1 MFKKHSLQVKFVK
14 DRNDLT
20 NDLTVAERI
29 APMTPEEIEEMTRK
43 VVRQVAIHVGAV
55 IVVKI
60 GVAVA
65 LGVIAKKLEEST
77 K

>member
-1 MFKKHSLQVKFVK
+1 MFKNRSIQIKVVK

-20 NDLTVAERI
+20 NDLTVGERI
-29 APMTPEEIEEMTRK
+29 APMTPEEIEEMTRR
-43 VVRQVAIHVGAV
+43 VVKQIAIHVGAV
-55 IVVKI
+55 VVVKI

-65 LGVIAKKLEEST
+65 LGIIAKKLEATS

>member
-1 MFKKHSLQVKFVK
+1 MFKNRSIQIKMVK

-20 NDLTVAERI
+20 NDLTVGERI
-29 APMTPEEIEEMTRK
+29 APMTPEEIEEMTKRA
-43 VVRQVAIHVGAV
+43 VRQIAIHVGAV

-65 LGVIAKKLEEST
+65 LGIIAKKLESSA